1 MKDKQGESV
10 STTDT
15 STPEHDRRVPR
26 RPARRRGLLIAAALS
41 IVAVAVV
48 VTAGWLIVSHQHST
62 AVAEARELRDLRAA
76 ELTTAHDQLS
86 EDLDTARSVLASS
99 VGIAEVGRLSDGLSI
114 QVDSMSTYEILY
126 AEPFKNPSDS
136 DVDALRRQAELLTG
150 YVENIEEGRP
160 GLVEATTALEE
171 ALGAPGVS

>member
-1 MKDKQGESV
+1 MLRASV
-10 STTDT
+10 VVERD
-15 STPEHDRRVPR
+15 HRARLQL
-26 RPARRRGLLIAAALS
+26 ARRRALLM
-41 IVAVAVV
+41 IVAIAVI

-76 ELTTAHDQLS
+76 ELTTTHDQLS

-99 VGIAEVGRLSDGLSI
+99 VGIAEVGRLSDGLSV

-136 DVDALRRQAELLTG
+136 DVDALRRQAELLTR
-150 YVENIEEGRP
+150 YVDNIEEGRP